1 MSIRLGLTGGIASG
15 KSYVSQMLR
24 DRWHIPVYDSDSQA
38 KRLNQEN
45 EAIRN
50 ALISL
55 VGRQVYDDQGRLNKP
70 LLASY
75 LFASPL
81 HACQVNSIIHPVVR
95 DDFRAWALSQT
106 SPVIGFESAILYES
120 GFDGEVDYVLYV
132 DAPRE
137 LRIRR
142 AMNRDASTRTQVLER
157 MARQEADAYRSR
169 ADWVVNNDESAPS
182 VLQASLE
189 EVMQKLHYNA

>member
-1 MSIRLGLTGGIASG
+1 MSIRLGITGGIASG

-24 DRWHIPVYDSDSQA
+24 DRWHIPIYDSDSQA

-45 EAIRN
+45 EAIRS

-55 VGRQVYDDQGRLNKP
+55 VGCQVYDNQGRLNKP

-75 LFASPL
+75 LFASPQ

-95 DDFRAWALSQT
+95 DDFRAWALEQT
-106 SPVIGFESAILYES
+106 SPVIGLESAILYES

-142 AMNRDASTRTQVLER
+142 AMQRDASTRTQVLER
-157 MARQEADAYRSR
+157 MARQESDAYRSR
-169 ADWVVNNDESAPS
+169 ADWVVNNDESDPS
-182 VLQASLE
+182 ALQVSLE
-189 EVMQKLHYNA
+189 EVMQKFHYNV